1 MEIGGVFGSDCPPL
15 NRQGSEGIFAAGMSE
30 VSVVEVR
37 QKIQH
42 KRIATAKRVGLGGCD
57 DLECRPR
64 TSSALLLPTRAP

>member
-37 QKIQH
+37 QKI
-42 KRIATAKRVGLGGCD
+42 
-57 DLECRPR
+57 
-64 TSSALLLPTRAP
+64 